1 MFSTDYDIHFH
12 PQIRDLTIQNQDL
25 ESSKQ
30 SWQSDMKLLHSKQ
43 DSRMSELTNDIKTQ
57 WRDDVTRL
65 KNQHTSRV
73 TQLENEL
80 SQVTR
85 ELNTTQD
92 MLQRAD
98 QHTLRLEDELS
109 EYQEK
114 RDSVAQWDT
123 QIAEIIHW
131 YVLNEGV
138 SGRAK

>member
-1 MFSTDYDIHFH
+1 
-12 PQIRDLTIQNQDL
+12 
-25 ESSKQ
+25 
-30 SWQSDMKLLHSKQ
+30 MKLALDKQ
-43 DSRMSELTNDIKTQ
+43 DVRISDITDDIKGQ
-57 WRDDVTRL
+57 WREEVTKMR
-65 KNQHTSRV
+65 NQHTSNV

-80 SQVTR
+80 SHVTR

-98 QHTLRLEDELS
+98 QHTLRLEDELA

-131 YVLNEGV
+131 SV
-138 SGRAK
+138 SIVSCHC